1 MGTTQI
7 LAAAEAAKTTSG
19 GGDSSLLI
27 IVVIFAVM
35 MYFMFRSQRRR
46 QRAAQDTQRGVMNG
60 SRVRTTAGMYGTV
73 IDGDDRNVMLEVA
86 PGIQIKMLRQ
96 AIAAVVPDD
105 EPDGVAPATPTF
117 GENEPAFG
125 ETEPDVDGGQTGP
138 DLNGDGTSGADLNG
152 DGTSGKPDNRSDL
165 TI

>member
-7 LAAAEAAKTTSG
+7 LAAAAAAKTSSG
-19 GGDSSLLI
+19 SSSLLI

-46 QRAAQDTQRGVMNG
+46 QRAAQDTQRGVMTG
-60 SRVRTTAGMYGTV
+60 SRVRTTSGMYGTV
-73 IDGDDRNVMLEVA
+73 VDGDDRNVMLEIA
-86 PGIQIKMLRQ
+86 PGIRIKMLRQ
-96 AIAAVVPDD
+96 AIATVVPDD
-105 EPDGVAPATPTF
+105 EPDGVSQTTPT
-117 GENEPAFG
+117 FG
-125 ETEPDVDGGQTGP
+125 ETEPDLDGSQTGP
-138 DLNGDGTSGADLNG
+138 DLNG